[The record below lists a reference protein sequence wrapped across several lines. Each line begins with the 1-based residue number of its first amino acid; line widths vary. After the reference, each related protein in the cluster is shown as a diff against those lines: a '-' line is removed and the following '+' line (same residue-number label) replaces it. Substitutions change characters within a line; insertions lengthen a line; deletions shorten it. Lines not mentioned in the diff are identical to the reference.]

1 MRIRHAI
8 GATALAI
15 TVVATLSSCADDPKD
30 KAFGGL
36 GGDMPSAPNMPNA
49 PSLNPSLMPTDLP
62 TGPGSPGGLS
72 SGGSSGLSSG
82 GSDGGLSSGGSD
94 SGGSSGL
101 TSGGSSGLSSGGSDS
116 RPTPRPTY
124 NSNANG
130 EVIGQNCRYT
140 RSTGRMTYDIDIQ
153 NQSSDMAFRYS
164 YTVVFKVGSSP
175 TSSIASKTIAT
186 RPNTVTVNAG
196 GSRKLNAHTTY
207 NTNDRLVYSC
217 QVTSARKILAR

>member
-36 GGDMPSAPNMPNA
+36 GGDIPTAPNMPNM
-49 PSLNPSLMPTDLP
+49 PSLDPSLMPTDMP
-62 TGPGSPGGLS
+62 TGPGSPGGLSSGGSDGGLSSGGGDGGLS

-82 GSDGGLSSGGSD
+82 GS
-94 SGGSSGL
+94 
-101 TSGGSSGLSSGGSDS
+101 SGLSSGGGDS
-116 RPTPRPTY
+116 RPSPPPTY

-130 EVIGQNCRYT
+130 EVVGQNCRYT
-140 RSTGRMTYDIDIQ
+140 RSTGRMAYDIDIQ
-153 NQSSDMAFRYS
+153 NQSNDMAFRYS

-175 TSSIASKTIAT
+175 NSTIASKTIAT

>member
-36 GGDMPSAPNMPNA
+36 GGDIPTAPNMPNA

-72 SGGSSGLSSG
+72 SGGSDGGLTSG
-82 GSDGGLSSGGSD
+82 GSDG
-94 SGGSSGL
+94 GL

-116 RPTPRPTY
+116 RPTSPPTY
-124 NSNANG
+124 NPNANG
-130 EVIGQNCRYT
+130 EVVGQNCRYT
-140 RSTGRMTYDIDIQ
+140 RSTGRMAYDIDIQ

-164 YTVVFKVGSSP
+164 YTVVFKIGSSP
-175 TSSIASKTIAT
+175 TSTIASRTIAT

-217 QVTSARKILAR
+217 QVTSARKIPAR